1 MSEETESTARPVRRA
16 LARAGLVLA
25 ALLVF
30 AALVVPDELD
40 RLSPGAFARLPVEAL
55 AGVALVLVLP
65 VRPRRVL
72 AALAGAVLGLLTI
85 VKLINMGFRV
95 ALDRPFNPV
104 FDWDLFGPAIDLLTT
119 SIGEAGAIAAVCGIV
134 LVALVLVVL
143 LALSAVRLAR
153 LVAGHRTTSTRV
165 VSVLGVVW
173 IACAVL
179 GVQFVPGE
187 PVAANSAVAFAYEDL
202 RKVRAD
208 LLDQDAF
215 AAESGAPDPFAAVP
229 GDQLLTAL
237 RGKDVVFTFVESYG
251 RFAVHGSDVAAR
263 IGPLL
268 DQGTERLRAAGFG
281 ARSAYLTSPTTGGGS
296 WLAHSTLQSGL
307 EVKNEQRYDT
317 VLASDR
323 LTLGGAFQRAGW
335 RTVGDVPAHT
345 RDWPEGAFYGY
356 DGYYDARNV
365 GYQGPSASYV
375 TMPDQFTLSAFHRN
389 ERAVPGHQ
397 PVMAEIDLVSSHFPW
412 APPPP
417 VLDWNAVGDGSVYH
431 SLGRPPVEGMWSD
444 PALIR
449 GAYAETVEYSLA
461 TLLSYVETHGGDDLV
476 LVFLGD
482 HQPSTMVTGEGADW
496 DVPVTIVARDP
507 AVLDRAAGWG
517 WDEGL
522 RPGPHAPVK
531 PMQDFRDQFL
541 TAYAR

>member
-1 MSEETESTARPVRRA
+1 MSEESATRPVRRL
-16 LARAGLVLA
+16 LARAGLVAA

-30 AALVVPDELD
+30 AALVVPDEPD
-40 RLSPGAFARLPVEAL
+40 RLTPGAFARIPVEAL
-55 AGVALVLVLP
+55 AGMALVLVLP

-72 AALAGAVLGLLTI
+72 AVLAGALLGVVTLL
-85 VKLINMGFRV
+85 KLIGIGFRI
-95 ALDRPFNPV
+95 ALDRPFHPV
-104 FDWDLFGPAIDLLTT
+104 FDWALSGPAFDLMVT
-119 SIGEAGAIAAVCGIV
+119 SLGQAGAHAAAAGIV
-134 LVALVLVVL
+134 VLALALVVL

-165 VSVLGVVW
+165 VSVLGAGW
-173 IACAVL
+173 IGCAVT

-202 RKVRAD
+202 RQVRAD
-208 LLDQDAF
+208 LRDQEAF
-215 AAESGAPDPFAAVP
+215 AGESAAPDPFAAVP

-251 RFAVHGSDVAAR
+251 RFAVQGSDVAAR

-268 DQGTERLRAAGFG
+268 DAGTDRLRAAGFH
-281 ARSAYLTSPTTGGGS
+281 ARSAFLTSPTTGGGS

-307 EVKNEQRYDT
+307 WIKNEQRYDT
-317 VLASDR
+317 LLASDR

-345 RDWPEGAFYGY
+345 RDWPEGEFYGY
-356 DGYYDARNV
+356 DRYYEARNV

-389 ERAVPGHQ
+389 ERAVDGDQ
-397 PVMAEIDLVSSHFPW
+397 PVMAEIDLVSSHWPW

-417 VLDWNAVGDGSVYH
+417 VLDWAAVGDGSVYH

-449 GAYAETVEYSLA
+449 GAYAESVAYSLA
-461 TLLSYVETHGGDDLV
+461 SLLSYVETHGGGDLV

-496 DVPVTIVARDP
+496 DVPVTLVARDP
-507 AVLDRAAGWG
+507 ALLDRAAAWG
-517 WDEGL
+517 WEAGL
-522 RPGPHAPVK
+522 RPGPGAPVW
-531 PMQDFRDQFL
+531 PMHEFRDRFL
-541 TAYAR
+541 TAFAR